1 MVRLEAAHMNKW
13 QTSQEES
20 LRRKMHQEEV
30 SDKMRAEMEESWLRK
45 ECHCLANA
53 MNMVGKILTDIERKH
68 PKHYAQIRLKMYDTF
83 GLTEA
88 DLDRCLQQWARKE
101 PNR

>member
-1 MVRLEAAHMNKW
+1 MNKW

-20 LRRKMHQEEV
+20 LRRQMHQAEV
-30 SDKMRAEMEESWLRK
+30 SDKMRAEMEESWLVK

-53 MNMVGKILTDIERKH
+53 MNMVGKILQDIERKH
-68 PKHYAQIRLKMYDTF
+68 PKHYGRIKRQMCDKF

-88 DLDRCLQQWARKE
+88 DLERCVQQRAKE
-101 PNR
+101 ECRESS